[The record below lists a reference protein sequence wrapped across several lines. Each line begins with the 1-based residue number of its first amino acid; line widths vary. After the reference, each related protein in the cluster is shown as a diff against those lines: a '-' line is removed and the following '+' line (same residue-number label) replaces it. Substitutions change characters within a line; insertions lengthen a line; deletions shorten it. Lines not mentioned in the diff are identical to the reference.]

1 MKKSFYQTLFL
12 FCLCLIGLPALAQKT
27 SVSPEYYTAAQIPD
41 TLKKNAN
48 YVTRYYSQET
58 TVKSLGKASIKYHFI
73 KTLLN
78 EHAESEAELIL
89 GYDKMT
95 SVNSP
100 EMLVYDAN
108 GILIKRYKKN
118 DMYDHSAVDGMTL
131 VTDDRLLL
139 LRHTVVSY
147 PVTVEVKF
155 EYNFNNGY
163 LNLADWIIQDTE
175 NSVQEAICK
184 VTVNPEVG
192 FRYKSKNTQISP
204 VKTSEDG
211 YDVYRWEVKNLGTIK
226 PESGSKTWQVL
237 PKITFATNNVLFGG
251 IKADFSTWNGF
262 GIWQQ
267 QLNEG
272 LSSLPPARVEELKQM
287 VSGLS
292 TDKEKV
298 KLLYEYMQKSVRY
311 VGIQL
316 GIGGWKPFP
325 ATFVDQKKYGDCKGL
340 SNYMHA
346 LLKAVDI
353 PSYYAVVRAG
363 ANEEA
368 ADPDFVSS
376 PFNHIILCV
385 PFKNDTTWL
394 ECTSNTA
401 PFGKLGSFT
410 ENRNALLITDE
421 GGKLVNTPKS
431 KMQDHVFNS
440 ETAIEISSD
449 GISQAKISIEVTG
462 GYRSDFIGISYKKTD
477 DQKKEIINTLNLKQA
492 DIFNLQEKDDK
503 DGIRKLELNLEY
515 QKLNDFSAGDKLFF
529 RQGLFDLWKLTL
541 PVNNSRKTDY
551 FFNHPAVTQNKA
563 IYKLPDNMIPES
575 LPLNINLKFSH
586 GTYKSE
592 YEYNKDKNEIINTA
606 KLELSN
612 HIIPASKYVEMQKF
626 MDDVAKSISK
636 KLIIKKKS

>member
-1 MKKSFYQTLFL
+1 MKNSFYQTLFL

-27 SVSPEYYTAAQIPD
+27 SVSPEYYKAAQIPD

-48 YVTRYYSQET
+48 YVTRYYSQEIT
-58 TVKSLGKASIKYHFI
+58 AKSIGKASIKYHVI

-78 EHAESEAELIL
+78 EHAESEALLIL

-95 SVNSP
+95 SVSSP
-100 EMLVYDAN
+100 EMLIYDEN
-108 GILIKRYKKN
+108 GSLIKRYKKN

-139 LRHTVVSY
+139 LKHTVVNY

-163 LNLADWIIQDTE
+163 LDLADWTIQDTE
-175 NSVQEAICK
+175 NSIQEAICK
-184 VTVNPEVG
+184 VTVNPEIG
-192 FRYKSKNTQISP
+192 FRYKPRNIKLNPT
-204 VKTSEDG
+204 KTTEEG
-211 YDVYRWEVKNLGTIK
+211 YDVYRWEVKNLEAIK
-226 PESGSKTWQVL
+226 PESGSKAWQVL

-262 GIWQQ
+262 GVWQQ
-267 QLNEG
+267 ELNKG
-272 LSSLPPARVEELKQM
+272 LSGLPSARVEELKQM

-292 TDKEKV
+292 TDKEKTRF
-298 KLLYEYMQKSVRY
+298 LYEYMQKNVRY

-325 ATFVDQKKYGDCKGL
+325 ASFVDQKKYGDCKGL

-346 LLKAVDI
+346 LLTAVDI

-368 ADPDFVSS
+368 ADPKFVNS

-410 ENRNALLITDE
+410 ENRNALLITED

-431 KMQDHVFNS
+431 KMEDHVFNS
-440 ETAIEISSD
+440 ETAIEINPN
-449 GISQAKISIEVTG
+449 GISTAKINIEVTG
-462 GYRSDFIGISYKKTD
+462 GYRADFIAISYKKTD
-477 DQKKEIINTLNLKQA
+477 EQKKEIINTLNLKQP
-492 DIFNLQEKDDK
+492 DIFNLIEKDDK
-503 DGIRKLELNLEY
+503 DGIKKLELNLEY
-515 QKLNDFSAGDKLFF
+515 QKLSDFSTGDKLFL
-529 RQGLFDLWKLTL
+529 RHGLFDLWKLTL
-541 PVNNSRKTDY
+541 PVNKERKTDY
-551 FFNHPAVTQNKA
+551 FFTHPRITQNRA
-563 IYKLPDNMIPES
+563 LYKLPDNMIPES
-575 LPLNINLKFSH
+575 LPSNINLKFCH

-592 YEYNKDKNEIINTA
+592 YEYNQDKNEIINTA
-606 KLELSN
+606 KLELSS
-612 HIIPASKYVEMQKF
+612 HVIPASNYSEMQKF
-626 MDDVAKSISK
+626 MDDLQKSMSK

>member
-1 MKKSFYQTLFL
+1 MKYIIYQTLFFL
-12 FCLCLIGLPALAQKT
+12 CVCLIGLPALAQKN
-27 SVSPEYYTAAQIPD
+27 SISSEYYKATNIPD

-58 TVKSLGKASIKYHFI
+58 VVKSPEKASTKYHVI

-100 EMLVYDAN
+100 EMLIYDAN

-155 EYNFNNGY
+155 EYNSNSGY
-163 LNLADWIIQDTE
+163 LDLADWNIQDTE

-184 VTVNPEVG
+184 VTVSPEIG
-192 FRYKSKNTQISP
+192 FRYKPRNIKIDP
-204 VKTSEDG
+204 EKTTEDG
-211 YDVYRWEVKNLGTIK
+211 YDVFKWNVKNLEAIK
-226 PESGSKTWQVL
+226 PESGSKAWQVL
-237 PKITFATNNVLFGG
+237 PKITFATDNVLFGG
-251 IKADFSTWNGF
+251 IKGDFSNWNGF
-262 GIWQQ
+262 GVWQRE
-267 QLNEG
+267 LNKG
-272 LSSLPPARVEELKQM
+272 LTSLNPARVEELKQM

-292 TDKEKV
+292 TDKEKA
-298 KLLYEYMQKSVRY
+298 KFLYEYMQKSVRY

-325 ATFVDQKKYGDCKGL
+325 ASFVDQKKYGDCKGL

-346 LLKAVDI
+346 LLEAVNI
-353 PSYYAVVRAG
+353 PSYYAIVRAG

-368 ADPDFVSS
+368 ADPNFVNS

-385 PFKNDTTWL
+385 PLKNDTTWL

-421 GGKLVNTPKS
+421 GGKLVNTPRS
-431 KMQDHVFNS
+431 KMEDHIFNS
-440 ETAIEISSD
+440 ETAIEVRPD
-449 GISQAKISIEVTG
+449 GISLAKINIQVTG

-477 DQKKEIINTLNLKQA
+477 EQKKDIINTLNLKQP
-492 DIFNLQEKDDK
+492 DIFNLIEKDDK
-503 DGIRKLELNLEY
+503 DGVKKLELDLEY

-541 PVNNSRKTDY
+541 PVNKSRKTDY
-551 FFNHPAVTQNKA
+551 FFNHPAITQNKA
-563 IYKLPDNMIPES
+563 VYKLPENMMPES
-575 LPLNINLKFSH
+575 LPSNINLKFSY

-592 YEYNKDKNEIINTA
+592 FAYNQEKNEIINTA
-606 KLELSN
+606 KLELKN
-612 HIIPASKYVEMQKF
+612 HIIPASGYSEMQKF
-626 MDDVAKSISK
+626 MDEVAKSMSK
-636 KLIIKKKS
+636 KLIIKRKT